1 MAVVVFDPAD
11 FKVAFPEFATVPDA
25 RLTALFNIIGYTI
38 IDNTDAS
45 IIIDLNQR
53 ASLMYLLLAHMLTLY
68 GWVSASGTVTP
79 GTGTVGRVA
88 SATEG
93 SVSTSLEYK
102 AAASAGEAWYNQTP
116 YGAMYWVMTAQ
127 FRSFRYVA
135 LGRSGVGHSINY
147 LATGIGPQ
155 VRLAN
160 NSGTPDGV

>member
-45 IIIDLNQR
+45 IIVSVDQR
-53 ASLMYLLLAHMLTLY
+53 SSLMYLLLAHMLTLY
-68 GWVSASGTVTP
+68 GWVSASGTVAP

-135 LGRSGVGHSINY
+135 LGRSGVGHSVDY
-147 LATGIGPQ
+147 LSRGIGPQ

>member
-45 IIIDLNQR
+45 IIVSVDQR
-53 ASLMYLLLAHMLTLY
+53 SSLMYLLLAHMLTLY
-68 GWVSASGTVTP
+68 GWVSASGTATP

-135 LGRSGVGHSINY
+135 LGRSGVGHSVDY
-147 LATGIGPQ
+147 LSRGIGPQ